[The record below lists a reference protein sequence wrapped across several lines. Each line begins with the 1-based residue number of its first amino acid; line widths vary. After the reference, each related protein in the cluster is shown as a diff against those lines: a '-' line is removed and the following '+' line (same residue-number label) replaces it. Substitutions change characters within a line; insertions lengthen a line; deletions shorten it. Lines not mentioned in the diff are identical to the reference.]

1 MSGLPD
7 TGAKGAQV
15 GSADL
20 RGRVSKDEAD
30 HALAKVI
37 SLRPRVGWRSFCSAL
52 ASI

>member
-7 TGAKGAQV
+7 IGAKGAQV
-15 GSADL
+15 DL
-20 RGRVSKDEAD
+20 RGRVSKDEAA